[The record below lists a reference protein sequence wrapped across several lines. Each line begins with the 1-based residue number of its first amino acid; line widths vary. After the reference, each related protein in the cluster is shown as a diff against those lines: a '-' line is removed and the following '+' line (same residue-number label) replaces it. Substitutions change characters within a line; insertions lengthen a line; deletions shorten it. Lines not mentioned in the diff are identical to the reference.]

1 LETIYKQGSGN
12 LSDYPFWIQEGMNEV
27 QICLETGWT
36 LFELRNHPS
45 WFIQLLDLTLTARNA
60 ASG

>member
-1 LETIYKQGSGN
+1 
-12 LSDYPFWIQEGMNEV
+12 MNEV